1 MTDDEPA
8 SEDITFNTLNTIK
21 LDLRKIEKDK
31 RNLNQVREEID
42 IAEEVSGN
50 AVRNDKCQPNI
61 TNKKNITVL
70 ILM

>member
-1 MTDDEPA
+1 MCSDDEPA

-31 RNLNQVREEID
+31 SNLNQVCEEMD
-42 IAEEVSGN
+42 IAEEVSGH

-61 TNKKNITVL
+61 Y
-70 ILM
+70 